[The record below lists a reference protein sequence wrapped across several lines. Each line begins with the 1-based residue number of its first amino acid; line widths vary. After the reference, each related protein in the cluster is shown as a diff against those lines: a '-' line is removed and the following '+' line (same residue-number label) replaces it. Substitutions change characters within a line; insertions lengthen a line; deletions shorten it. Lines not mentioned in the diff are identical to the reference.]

1 MIAFVRGEVAALTLT
16 SAGLEVG
23 GVGLELICTP
33 NTLAEL
39 RVGQIAALPTS
50 MVVREDSLTLFGFAD
65 EDEKQV
71 FELVQTASGVGPKL
85 AQAMLAVLTPDAV
98 RRAVAGDDVRTL
110 TAVPGIGQK
119 GAQRIILELKDRIG
133 PPVSTGAATRP
144 QVSEPWRDQV
154 QQGPGRARAGRP
166 RTPTGRSSSVADQAG
181 DRPDVRRAA
190 ARRAPRPEQGL
201 THGQPTRRAGGPR
214 GGLPRLPDHR
224 RGGG

>member
-16 SAGLEVG
+16 SAVLEVG
-23 GVGLELICTP
+23 GVGLELMCTP

-39 RVGQIAALPTS
+39 RVGQVAALPTS

-65 EDEKQV
+65 DDEKQV

-133 PPVSTGAATRP
+133 TPSSSGATAAR
-144 QVSEPWRDQV
+144 VRVVEPWRDQV
-154 QQGPGRARAGRP
+154 QQGLVGLGWSAKDADQAIEA
-166 RTPTGRSSSVADQAG
+166 VADQASTAG
-181 DRPDVRRAA
+181 GSPDVAALLRAA
-190 ARRAPRPEQGL
+190 LRAL
-201 THGQPTRRAGGPR
+201 SKA
-214 GGLPRLPDHR
+214 
-224 RGGG
+224 